1 MKLDAR
7 RIPAFLR
14 DPGPARIVL
23 LHGED
28 EGLIRHRADLL
39 TQAVIGARDDPFRVA
54 WLARE
59 DHARLREEA
68 SAIAMLGGRRVVR
81 VRDAVDALASPVE
94 QAASGPGDSL
104 IVLEASGALPARSKL
119 RALVEGLPTGAAI
132 ACYPEEGRALQE
144 AIRSGLAEAGITLDP
159 DAQAWLLEHVGS
171 DWAATR
177 GEIEKLILYAGSER
191 RLGLDDVRAC
201 VGDAASVAFDDAVF
215 AATSGDPA
223 AADRAL
229 ERALAEGLAP
239 VAVTRGVMGHL
250 AKLHQ
255 ARGRMTEGA
264 SPEEAVRSLRP
275 PVFFKRVGDFTRA
288 LSNWDAPRL
297 ANAMNETRRAELAC
311 KQTGAPDALLVRRLL
326 LALARQGSAR
336 AR

>member
-28 EGLIRHRADLL
+28 EGLIRHRADVL
-39 TQAVIGARDDPFRVA
+39 TQAVVGSRDDPFRVA

-59 DHARLREEA
+59 DHARLLEEA

-81 VRDAVDALASPVE
+81 VRDAVDGLTPMLE

-104 IVLEASGALPARSKL
+104 IVVEASSALPARSKL
-119 RALVEGLPTGAAI
+119 RALVEGLPSGAAI
-132 ACYPEEGRALQE
+132 ACYPEEGKAL
-144 AIRSGLAEAGITLDP
+144 ADAVRSGLAEAGISLDR
-159 DAQAWLLEHVGS
+159 DAEAWLVEHVGS

-177 GEIEKLILYAGSER
+177 GEIEKLALYAGQER

-201 VGDAASVAFDDAVF
+201 VGDVASVAFDDAVF
-215 AATSGDPA
+215 AATSGDA
-223 AADRAL
+223 EGADRAL
-229 ERALAEGLAP
+229 ERALAEGIAP
-239 VAVTRGVMGHL
+239 VAVTRGVLGHL

-255 ARGRMTEGA
+255 ARGRMEAGA
-264 SPEEAVRSLRP
+264 SMEEAVRALRP
-275 PVFFKRVGDFTRA
+275 PVFFKRVGEFTRA
-288 LSNWDAPRL
+288 LSHWDAGRI
-297 ANAMNETRRAELAC
+297 AHAMGETRRAELAC
-311 KQTGAPDALLVRRLL
+311 KQTGAPDALLVRRLV
-326 LALARQGSAR
+326 LALARQGAR
-336 AR
+336 

>member
-14 DPGPARIVL
+14 DPGPARIIL

-39 TQAVIGARDDPFRVA
+39 TQAVVGSRDDPFRVA

-59 DHARLREEA
+59 DHPRLLEEA
-68 SAIAMLGGRRVVR
+68 SAIAMLGGRRIVR
-81 VRDAVDALASPVE
+81 VRDAVDGLTPTLE

-104 IVLEASGALPARSKL
+104 IVLEAGALPSRSKL
-119 RALVEGLPTGAAI
+119 RALVEALPSGASI
-132 ACYPEEGRALQE
+132 ACYPEEGKAL
-144 AIRSGLAEAGITLDP
+144 ADAVRSGLAEAGITLDR
-159 DAQAWLLEHVGS
+159 DAEAWLVEHVGS

-177 GEIEKLILYAGSER
+177 GEIEKLALYAGQER

-201 VGDAASVAFDDAVF
+201 VGDVASVAFDDAVF
-215 AATSGDPA
+215 AATSGDA
-223 AADRAL
+223 EGADRAL
-229 ERALAEGLAP
+229 ERALAEGIAP
-239 VAVTRGVMGHL
+239 VAVTRGVLGHL

-255 ARGRMTEGA
+255 ARGRMETGA
-264 SPEEAVRSLRP
+264 SAEEAVRALRP

-288 LSNWDAPRL
+288 LSRWDAPRI
-297 ANAMNETRRAELAC
+297 AHAMGEVRRAELEC
-311 KQTGAPDALLVRRLL
+311 KQTGAPDTLLVRRLV
-326 LALARQGSAR
+326 LALARQGAR
-336 AR
+336 

>member
-28 EGLIRHRADLL
+28 EGLVRHRAEAL
-39 TQAVIGARDDPFRVA
+39 TRAVVGSTDDPFRVA

-59 DHARLREEA
+59 DHARLEEEA
-68 SAIAMLGGRRVVR
+68 SAIAMLGGRRVIR
-81 VRDAVDALASPVE
+81 VRDAADALAATVE
-94 QAASGPGDSL
+94 RVASWPGDSL
-104 IVLEASGALPARSKL
+104 VVLEASGLLPARSKL
-119 RALVEGLPTGAAI
+119 RAAVEALPNGAAI
-132 ACYPEEGRALQE
+132 PCYPEEGKALE
-144 AIRSGLAEAGITLDP
+144 DTVRTSLAEAGISLDP
-159 DAQAWLLEHVGS
+159 DAFTWLLDHLGG
-171 DWAATR
+171 DWAATK
-177 GEIEKLILYAGSER
+177 GELEKLALYAGPER

-201 VGDAASVAFDDAVF
+201 IGDAAAVAFDDAVF
-215 AATSGDPA
+215 AATTGDPE

-255 ARGRMTEGA
+255 ARGQMAQGA
-264 SPEEAVRSLRP
+264 SPEDAVRAVRP

-288 LSNWDAPRL
+288 LARWDAPRL
-297 ANAMNETRRAELAC
+297 MHAMAETRRAELAC
-311 KQTGAPDALLVRRLL
+311 KQTGAPDALLVRRLV
-326 LALARQGSAR
+326 LALARR
-336 AR
+336 P